1 MRNWAKIAHFLAF
14 IGRWGCLCCAMAWPM
29 RHLLQWSHAHIYAFG
44 GESGYHRLQ
53 VGVAVVVGDVLSWL
67 VFVCI
72 LYALLGGHGVG
83 LIYGQECHIHLAEI
97 AHFVDWF
104 GVAGN
109 VDAEVVDA

>member
-1 MRNWAKIAHFLAF
+1 MRFL
-14 IGRWGCLCCAMAWPM
+14 LK
-29 RHLLQWSHAHIYAFG
+29 LSHSHIHAFG
-44 GESGYHRLQ
+44 AERGYHRLQ
-53 VGVAVVVGDVLSWL
+53 IGVAVVVGEEHARLDDARS
-67 VFVCI
+67 